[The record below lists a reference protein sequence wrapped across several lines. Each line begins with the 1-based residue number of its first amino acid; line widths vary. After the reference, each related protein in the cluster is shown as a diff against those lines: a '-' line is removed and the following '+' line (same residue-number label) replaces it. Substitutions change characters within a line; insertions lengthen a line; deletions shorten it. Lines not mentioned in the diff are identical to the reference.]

1 MGECTL
7 ATFDSWV
14 ASTDLDKVQY
24 ITPSIT
30 PITDAKLGA
39 DGRTDLF
46 DWLSKQL
53 AIQLRPKIGMSNQLL
68 VTKIFRVLT
77 TRKTV
82 DDDEVAPRR
91 NEVRT
96 FKVPDQY
103 LLTTRTMDDEDA
115 PGLKAVPNFQVPD
128 EVEPEDVVDPAE
140 MTTLESRLGSLIQ
153 HNLKLVTKICRVL
166 TTRKTVDDDEVTPR
180 LGFLKSPNILI
191 SPKIANGST
200 GFKNGFTTPR
210 SRGRSAMYHMARTP
224 YARSTKAYMD
234 SGPYKV
240 AQRQDLV
247 LHNNT
252 TGFLKSPNI
261 LISPKITIGSTG
273 FENGFTTPRSRGRS
287 AMYHMARTPYA
298 RYPSTFTQKG
308 ITSSYGRE
316 EALTSSQSAFQH
328 EGEMALK
335 RRSSVLDD
343 DIRLGGP
350 LRRTRQKDNLL
361 TLRDK
366 RELGCTT
373 LQQPNH
379 VSQKLLL
386 MNEPEPKIVKGA
398 EQNKDTSMHGS
409 GSVSGYANVPTKSTQ
424 TAIKVL
430 QHLKKM
436 DLKENFPGSTKSPMK
451 LTLDMLH
458 GHALRSLEKVDSPK
472 LLSYPHDNQKSE
484 VQHPERLHD
493 SRELT
498 SKGKENVE
506 DNRPRKFPITRNMMS
521 PVNGELSV
529 TSKDKAPAVRINEP
543 PLKLPA
549 EPQKKKRPFQ
559 MSAREDDLFELDDDD
574 ETRVNGHMS
583 LLLVESNKQKTA
595 LAADIVA
602 TSTLPGVSRTPALV
616 EPPKKKRA
624 FQMSAPE
631 DDSFETDDDDET
643 QVNGHVSLLLVERYK
658 QETAL
663 AADIVATSTLQ
674 GVSRTPALVENNKQ
688 MFPEVVK
695 VLEQAEPKESEKPV
709 SFPKID
715 VGFGGSVSEQVLGFK
730 LPESHP
736 LTTNTQN
743 NSLPQATL
751 PMDNVVPERD
761 SNSFPLFGTS
771 AERASP
777 FASSANG
784 LSDSKPSASS
794 DPKALESTSVSNSVT
809 TNDHAKL
816 IESNKVEN
824 GNDHKSANIFGKV
837 ESNKTESGCYQQP
850 SNIFGK
856 SVSKDGKGN
865 DEKAANI
872 FGNLDVP
879 ASTALPG
886 TPTNGISTT
895 TTRTPAS
902 IFSTSTP
909 TPVIPSCVPA
919 LVFSFGSAP
928 STTPTISVAE
938 TGNTSVINDKD
949 LKSNSPFASTPFST
963 TTTTTTTGSGLF
975 GFSYPAVTSTTKN
988 HSKASFFNV
997 SNGSQANT
1005 QVVVTPSVPF
1015 LFGSGT
1021 TSIPSSTSGTSPF
1034 SSSASTIGTSSS
1046 FGISSMTASSQGKYG
1061 NSTSG
1066 PATSI
1071 FGSTWDP
1078 VKSSRFGTTYNF
1090 GASATPTPSATTSH
1104 VVFGPSSTHG
1114 STKYS
1119 FGAGATSYFST
1130 PTQNQ
1135 SHFGIL
1141 TPVPATSKFGS
1152 TWDPAKSSGFG
1163 TKFNFGASATPTPS
1177 ATTSPVVFGAS
1188 SSRGSTKYS
1197 FGPGADATS
1206 SFSTPTQNQSPL
1218 TPVFGNSTSGPA
1230 IFGSTWDLA
1239 KSSGFGTTYNFGAST
1254 TSTPSATT
1262 SPVVFGA
1269 SSTRGSTKFS
1279 FGARGG
1285 DGACATSSFSTPT
1298 QNQSPLNPV
1307 FGNSTSGPVTSIFW
1321 STWDPEKSSEF
1332 GITYN
1337 DHMSM
1342 DSMEEDCMQTRT
1354 PVFGMSVDSMVAQDT
1369 HLFGTGAI
1377 TNNYDHM
1384 SMDSMVED
1392 CMQTPT
1398 PVPTFGQTSVAS
1410 PLFKFD
1416 SATQPPMSSYALH
1429 PGWWPAK
1436 TSW

>member
-1 MGECTL
+1 
-7 ATFDSWV
+7 
-14 ASTDLDKVQY
+14 
-24 ITPSIT
+24 
-30 PITDAKLGA
+30 
-39 DGRTDLF
+39 
-46 DWLSKQL
+46 
-53 AIQLRPKIGMSNQLL
+53 
-68 VTKIFRVLT
+68 
-77 TRKTV
+77 
-82 DDDEVAPRR
+82 
-91 NEVRT
+91 
-96 FKVPDQY
+96 
-103 LLTTRTMDDEDA
+103 
-115 PGLKAVPNFQVPD
+115 
-128 EVEPEDVVDPAE
+128 
-140 MTTLESRLGSLIQ
+140 
-153 HNLKLVTKICRVL
+153 
-166 TTRKTVDDDEVTPR
+166 
-180 LGFLKSPNILI
+180 
-191 SPKIANGST
+191 
-200 GFKNGFTTPR
+200 
-210 SRGRSAMYHMARTP
+210 
-224 YARSTKAYMD
+224 
-234 SGPYKV
+234 
-240 AQRQDLV
+240 
-247 LHNNT
+247 
-252 TGFLKSPNI
+252 
-261 LISPKITIGSTG
+261 
-273 FENGFTTPRSRGRS
+273 
-287 AMYHMARTPYA
+287 
-298 RYPSTFTQKG
+298 
-308 ITSSYGRE
+308 
-316 EALTSSQSAFQH
+316 
-328 EGEMALK
+328 
-335 RRSSVLDD
+335 
-343 DIRLGGP
+343 
-350 LRRTRQKDNLL
+350 
-361 TLRDK
+361 
-366 RELGCTT
+366 
-373 LQQPNH
+373 
-379 VSQKLLL
+379 
-386 MNEPEPKIVKGA
+386 
-398 EQNKDTSMHGS
+398 MHGS

-436 DLKENFPGSTKSPMK
+436 DLNKKFPGSTKSPMK

-458 GHALRSLEKVDSPK
+458 GQALRSLEKVDSPK

-484 VQHPERLHD
+484 VQHPKRLHD
-493 SRELT
+493 SQELT
-498 SKGKENVE
+498 SKGKEKVE
-506 DNRPRKFPITRNMMS
+506 DNGPRKFLITRNMMS
-521 PVNGELSV
+521 PVNGKLSV
-529 TSKDKAPAVRINEP
+529 TSKDKAPTVRINEP

-559 MSAREDDLFELDDDD
+559 MNAREDDLFELDDDD
-574 ETRVNGHMS
+574 ETRVNGFMS

-595 LAADIVA
+595 LAVDIVA
-602 TSTLPGVSRTPALV
+602 TSTLPGVSTTPALV
-616 EPPKKKRA
+616 KPPKKKRA

-643 QVNGHVSLLLVERYK
+643 QVYGHMSLLLVERYK

-663 AADIVATSTLQ
+663 AANIVATSTLQ
-674 GVSRTPALVENNKQ
+674 GVSRTLPLVENNKQ

-695 VLEQAEPKESEKPV
+695 VLQQAEPKESEKPV
-709 SFPKID
+709 SFLKID

-743 NSLPQATL
+743 NLLPHAIL

-794 DPKALESTSVSNSVT
+794 DPKALESTSVSNLVT

-856 SVSKDGKGN
+856 SMSKDGKGN

-879 ASTALPG
+879 ALPG

-895 TTRTPAS
+895 TTCTPAS
-902 IFSTSTP
+902 IFSTSTL

-928 STTPTISVAE
+928 STTPTISIAE

-988 HSKASFFNV
+988 HSKDHFHPIFYLW
-997 SNGSQANT
+997 T
-1005 QVVVTPSVPF
+1005 FPF
-1015 LFGSGT
+1015 L
-1021 TSIPSSTSGTSPF
+1021 
-1034 SSSASTIGTSSS
+1034 SSASTISTSSS
-1046 FGISSMTASSQGKYG
+1046 FSISSMTASSQGKCG
-1061 NSTSG
+1061 NSTSR

-1078 VKSSRFGTTYNF
+1078 IKSSRFGTTYNV
-1090 GASATPTPSATTSH
+1090 GASATPTPSATTSP
-1104 VVFGPSSTHG
+1104 VVFGASSSHG

-1119 FGAGATSYFST
+1119 FGAGATSSFST
-1130 PTQNQ
+1130 PTQIQ

-1141 TPVPATSKFGS
+1141 TLVPPTSKFGS
-1152 TWDPAKSSGFG
+1152 TWDPTKSSGFG

-1218 TPVFGNSTSGPA
+1218 TPVFGNSTTRPA

-1279 FGARGG
+1279 FGGG
-1285 DGACATSSFSTPT
+1285 GGACATSSFSTPT
-1298 QNQSPLNPV
+1298 QNQSPLNYV

-1321 STWDPEKSSEF
+1321 STWDPEKSF
-1332 GITYN
+1332 GFDTTYN

-1342 DSMEEDCMQTRT
+1342 DSMEEDCMQTQT
-1354 PVFGMSVDSMVAQDT
+1354 PVFGMSVDSMVAKDT
-1369 HLFGTGAI
+1369 HVFGTGAT

-1384 SMDSMVED
+1384 SMDSMEED

-1398 PVPTFGQTSVAS
+1398 PVLTFGQTSVAS